1 VKFKGNLR
9 TRNAW
14 FLGMPALVDLLFL
27 ILIFI
32 IFGNMVVNQP
42 GIAVDFPETPGDP
55 LTAADKLIIILTKER
70 QIYFNDQAVPDWEAL
85 EDKLAEVTYRKTGQR
100 MSKPVILLNA
110 DRTVANNDV
119 VRILSI
125 ARRYASRVALVTTP
139 EKP

>member
-1 VKFKGNLR
+1 
-9 TRNAW
+9 
-14 FLGMPALVDLLFL
+14 MPALVDLLFL

-32 IFGNMVVNQP
+32 IFGSMVVNQP
-42 GIAVDFPETPGDP
+42 GIAVDFPETRGDP
-55 LTAADKLIIILTKER
+55 LTAADRLVITLTKER
-70 QIYFNDQAVPDWEAL
+70 QIYFNDQVVPDWEAL

-100 MSKPVILLNA
+100 TSKPVILLNA

-125 ARRYASRVALVTTP
+125 ARRYASRVALVTKT